1 MPKLI
6 QNLQD
11 LIALPSISSDNPKLD
26 TSNRAVID
34 LLAERLADLGFA
46 IDIQTVTDGS
56 ANGADSV
63 NSKFNLIATLGSGSG
78 GLVLAG
84 HTDTVPFDEDKWQSD
99 PFILTDRDHRFYGL
113 GTTDMKGF
121 FAVALDAIESFCQT
135 LGDKSKLKQ
144 PLILI
149 ATADEETSMAG
160 AKALVAAD
168 TLQARY
174 AVIGEP
180 TGLKPVRMHKGVMM
194 ESISLEGCSG
204 HSSNPALG
212 NSALD
217 AMHKV
222 IGELM
227 ALRESWGKQYQNPA
241 FEVILPTLN
250 LASIHGG
257 DAPNRICQHC
267 ELRFDVRLLPG
278 MQNDDVRHSIRTR
291 VESALTGSQIIAKHS
306 SLFDGVSAFL
316 EPETSELVRFAEK
329 LSGHNAISAGFATE
343 APFMQ
348 ALGMQTIV
356 MGPGSIDCAHQANEY
371 LAQDQIKPGID
382 LLKSL
387 IQQYCL

>member
-63 NSKFNLIATLGSGSG
+63 NSKFNLIATLGGGSG

-84 HTDTVPFDEDKWQSD
+84 HTDTVPFDDDKWQSD
-99 PFILTDRDHRFYGL
+99 PFTLTDRDDRFYGL

-291 VESALTGSQIIAKHS
+291 VESALAGSQIIAKHS

-348 ALGMQTIV
+348 AMGMQTIV

>member
-99 PFILTDRDHRFYGL
+99 PFTLTDRDHRFYGL

>member
-99 PFILTDRDHRFYGL
+99 PFTLTDRDDRFYGL

-291 VESALTGSQIIAKHS
+291 VESALAGSQIIAKHS

-348 ALGMQTIV
+348 AMGMQTIV

>member
-11 LIALPSISSDNPKLD
+11 LIALPSISSSNPALD
-26 TSNRAVID
+26 TSNRPVID

-46 IDIQTVTDGS
+46 IEIQTVTDS
-56 ANGADSV
+56 SVNGAHEAAA
-63 NSKFNLIATLGSGSG
+63 KYNLIATLGTGSG

-84 HTDTVPFDEDKWQSD
+84 HTDTVPYDDGKWQSD
-99 PFILTDRDHRFYGL
+99 PFTLTDRDHRFYGL
-113 GTTDMKGF
+113 GTTDMKDF
-121 FAVALDAIESFCQT
+121 FAVALEAIESFCQT
-135 LGDKSKLKQ
+135 LGDTSKLKQ
-144 PLILI
+144 PLIVI

-168 TLQARY
+168 TRQARY

-194 ESISLEGCSG
+194 ESIALEGRSG

-212 NSALD
+212 NNALD

-222 IGELM
+222 IAELM
-227 ALRESWGKQYQNPA
+227 ALREDWGKKYQNPA

-278 MQNDDVRHSIRTR
+278 MQNEDVRRSIKDR
-291 VESALTGSQIIAKHS
+291 VASSLLGSHVTANHS

-316 EPETSELVRFAEK
+316 EPETSELVQFAEK
-329 LSGHNAISAGFATE
+329 LTGHSAISAGFATE
-343 APFMQ
+343 APYLQ

>member
-11 LIALPSISSDNPKLD
+11 LIALPSISSSNPALD
-26 TSNRAVID
+26 TSNRPVID

-46 IDIQTVTDGS
+46 IEIQTVTDS
-56 ANGADSV
+56 SVNGAHETAA
-63 NSKFNLIATLGSGSG
+63 KYNLIATLGTGSG

-84 HTDTVPFDEDKWQSD
+84 HTDTVPYDDGKWQSD
-99 PFILTDRDHRFYGL
+99 PFTLTDRDHRFYGL

-121 FAVALDAIESFCQT
+121 FAVALEAIESFCQT
-135 LGDKSKLKQ
+135 LGDTSKLKQ
-144 PLILI
+144 PLIVI
-149 ATADEETSMAG
+149 ATADKETSMAG

-168 TLQARY
+168 TRQARY

-194 ESISLEGCSG
+194 ESIALEGRSG

-212 NSALD
+212 NNALD

-222 IGELM
+222 IAELM
-227 ALRESWGKQYQNPA
+227 ALREDWGKKYQNPA

-278 MQNDDVRHSIRTR
+278 MQNEDVRRSIKDR
-291 VESALTGSQIIAKHS
+291 VASSLLGSHVTANHS

-316 EPETSELVRFAEK
+316 EPETSELVQFAEK
-329 LSGHNAISAGFATE
+329 LTGHSAISAGFATE
-343 APFMQ
+343 APYLQ

>member
-1 MPKLI
+1 MSKLI
-6 QNLQD
+6 TTLKE
-11 LIALPSISSDNPKLD
+11 LIALPSISSADPKLD
-26 TSNRAVID
+26 TSNQAVID
-34 LLAERLADLGFA
+34 LLAERLADLGFS
-46 IDIQTVTDGS
+46 IEIQPVS
-56 ANGADSV
+56 ENKS
-63 NSKFNLIATLGSGSG
+63 NLIATLGSGPG

-84 HTDTVPFDEDKWQSD
+84 HTDTVPYDEGKWQSD
-99 PFILTDRDHRFYGL
+99 PFTVDDRDNRFYGL

-121 FAVALDAIESFCQT
+121 FAVALEAISQICAN
-135 LGDKSKLKQ
+135 LPAGGKLQQ
-144 PLILI
+144 PLILL

-160 AKALVAAD
+160 ARALAAAGKPK
-168 TLQARY
+168 ARY

-194 ESISLEGCSG
+194 ESITLEGRSG
-204 HSSNPALG
+204 HSSNPDLG
-212 NSALD
+212 ISALD

-227 ALRESWGKQYQNPA
+227 SLRESWGKKYQNPA

-257 DAPNRICQHC
+257 DAPNRICRHC

-278 MQNDDVRHSIRTR
+278 MRNDEVRQSIKTR
-291 VESALTGSQIIAKHS
+291 VDSALAGSQINAQFD
-306 SLFDGVSAFL
+306 SLFEGVSAFL
-316 EPETSELVRFAEK
+316 EPETSELVKFAEK
-329 LSGHNAISAGFATE
+329 LTGHSAISAGFATE

-348 ALGMQTIV
+348 ELGMQTIV

-371 LAQDQIKPGID
+371 LAQDQINPAVH

-387 IQQYCL
+387 IQQYCV

>member
-1 MPKLI
+1 MSKLI
-6 QNLQD
+6 TTLKE
-11 LIALPSISSDNPKLD
+11 LIALPSISSADPKLD
-26 TSNRAVID
+26 TSNQAVID
-34 LLAERLADLGFA
+34 LLAERLADLGFS
-46 IDIQTVTDGS
+46 IEIQPVS
-56 ANGADSV
+56 ENKS
-63 NSKFNLIATLGSGSG
+63 NLIATLGSGPG

-84 HTDTVPFDEDKWQSD
+84 HTDTVPYDEGKWQSD
-99 PFILTDRDHRFYGL
+99 PFIVDDRDNRFYGL

-121 FAVALDAIESFCQT
+121 FAVALEAISQICAN
-135 LGDKSKLKQ
+135 LPADGKLQQ
-144 PLILI
+144 PLILL

-160 AKALVAAD
+160 ARALAAAGKPK
-168 TLQARY
+168 ARY

-194 ESISLEGCSG
+194 ESIKLEGRSG
-204 HSSNPALG
+204 HSSNPDLG
-212 NSALD
+212 ISALD

-227 ALRESWGKQYQNPA
+227 SLRESWGKKYQNPA

-257 DAPNRICQHC
+257 DAPNRICRHC

-278 MQNDDVRHSIRTR
+278 MRNDEVRQSIKTR
-291 VESALTGSQIIAKHS
+291 VDSALAGSQINAQFD
-306 SLFDGVSAFL
+306 SLFEGVSAFL
-316 EPETSELVRFAEK
+316 EPETSELVKFAEK
-329 LSGHNAISAGFATE
+329 LTGHSAISAGFATE

-348 ALGMQTIV
+348 ELGMQTIV

-371 LAQDQIKPGID
+371 LAQDQINPAVD

-387 IQQYCL
+387 IQQYCV

>member
-1 MPKLI
+1 MSKLI
-6 QNLQD
+6 TTLKE
-11 LIALPSISSDNPKLD
+11 LIALPSVSSADPKLD
-26 TSNRAVID
+26 TSNQAVID
-34 LLAERLADLGFA
+34 LLAERLADLGFS
-46 IDIQTVTDGS
+46 IEIQPVS
-56 ANGADSV
+56 ENKS
-63 NSKFNLIATLGSGSG
+63 NLIATLGSGPG

-84 HTDTVPFDEDKWQSD
+84 HTDTVPYDEGKWQSD
-99 PFILTDRDHRFYGL
+99 PFIVDDRDNRFYGL

-121 FAVALDAIESFCQT
+121 FAVALEAISQICAN
-135 LGDKSKLKQ
+135 LPAKGKLQQ
-144 PLILI
+144 PLILL

-160 AKALVAAD
+160 ARALAAAGKPK
-168 TLQARY
+168 ARY

-194 ESISLEGCSG
+194 ESIKLEGRSG
-204 HSSNPALG
+204 HSSNPDLG
-212 NSALD
+212 ISALD

-227 ALRESWGKQYQNPA
+227 SLRESWGKKYQNPA

-257 DAPNRICQHC
+257 DAPNRICRHC

-278 MQNDDVRHSIRTR
+278 MRNDEVRQSIKTR
-291 VESALTGSQIIAKHS
+291 VDSALAGSQINAQFD
-306 SLFDGVSAFL
+306 SLFEGVSAFL
-316 EPETSELVRFAEK
+316 EPETSELVKFAEK
-329 LSGHNAISAGFATE
+329 LTGHSAISAGFATE

-348 ALGMQTIV
+348 ELGMQTIV

-371 LAQDQIKPGID
+371 LAQDQINPAVD

-387 IQQYCL
+387 IQQYCV

>member
-11 LIALPSISSDNPKLD
+11 LIALPSISSSNPALD
-26 TSNRAVID
+26 TSNRPVID

-46 IDIQTVTDGS
+46 IEIQTVTDS
-56 ANGADSV
+56 SVNGAHETAA
-63 NSKFNLIATLGSGSG
+63 KYNLIATLGTGSG

-84 HTDTVPFDEDKWQSD
+84 HTDTVPYDDGKWQSD
-99 PFILTDRDHRFYGL
+99 PFTLTDRDHRFYGL

-121 FAVALDAIESFCQT
+121 FAVALEAIESFCQT
-135 LGDKSKLKQ
+135 LGDTSKLKQ
-144 PLILI
+144 PLIVI

-168 TLQARY
+168 TRQARY

-194 ESISLEGCSG
+194 ESIALEGRSG

-212 NSALD
+212 NNALD

-222 IGELM
+222 IAELM
-227 ALRESWGKQYQNPA
+227 ALRQDWGKKYQNPA

-278 MQNDDVRHSIRTR
+278 MQNEDVRRSIKDR
-291 VESALTGSQIIAKHS
+291 VASSLLGSHVTANHS

-316 EPETSELVRFAEK
+316 EPETSELVQFAEK
-329 LSGHNAISAGFATE
+329 LTGHSAISAGFATE
-343 APFMQ
+343 APYLQ

>member
-11 LIALPSISSDNPKLD
+11 LIALPSISSSNPALD
-26 TSNRAVID
+26 TSNRPVID

-46 IDIQTVTDGS
+46 IEIQTVTDS
-56 ANGADSV
+56 SVNGAHETAA
-63 NSKFNLIATLGSGSG
+63 KYNLIATLGTGSG

-84 HTDTVPFDEDKWQSD
+84 HTDTVPYDDGKWQSD
-99 PFILTDRDHRFYGL
+99 PFTLTDRDHRFYGL

-121 FAVALDAIESFCQT
+121 FAVALEAIESFCQT
-135 LGDKSKLKQ
+135 LGDTSKLKQ
-144 PLILI
+144 PLIVI

-168 TLQARY
+168 TRQARY

-194 ESISLEGCSG
+194 ESIALEGRSG

-212 NSALD
+212 NNALD

-222 IGELM
+222 IAELM
-227 ALRESWGKQYQNPA
+227 ALREDWGKKYQNPA

-278 MQNDDVRHSIRTR
+278 MQNEDVRRSIKDR
-291 VESALTGSQIIAKHS
+291 VASSLLGSHVTANHS

-316 EPETSELVRFAEK
+316 EPETSELVQFAEK
-329 LSGHNAISAGFATE
+329 LTGHSAISAGFATE
-343 APFMQ
+343 APYLQ

>member
-46 IDIQTVTDGS
+46 IELQTVTDSS
-56 ANGADSV
+56 ANGADAMK
-63 NSKFNLIATLGSGSG
+63 SKFNLIATLGSGSG

-84 HTDTVPFDEDKWQSD
+84 HTDTVPYDEGKWQSD
-99 PFILTDRDHRFYGL
+99 PFTLTDRDNRFYGL

-144 PLILI
+144 PLIVI

-168 TLQARY
+168 KLQARY

-278 MQNDDVRHSIRTR
+278 MQNDDVRHSIKTR
-291 VESALTGSQIIAKHS
+291 VESALAGSQIIAKHS

>member
-11 LIALPSISSDNPKLD
+11 LIALPSISSSNPALD
-26 TSNRAVID
+26 TSNRPVID

-46 IDIQTVTDGS
+46 IEIQTVTDGCV
-56 ANGADSV
+56 NGAETTAA
-63 NSKFNLIATLGSGSG
+63 KYNLIATLGSGSG

-84 HTDTVPFDEDKWQSD
+84 HTDTVPYDEGKWQSD
-99 PFILTDRDHRFYGL
+99 PFTLSDRDNRFYGL

-121 FAVALDAIESFCQT
+121 FAVALEAIESFCQT
-135 LGDKSKLKQ
+135 LGDTNKLKQ
-144 PLILI
+144 PLIVI

-168 TLQARY
+168 TRQSRY

-194 ESISLEGCSG
+194 ESIALEGRSG

-222 IGELM
+222 IAELM
-227 ALRESWGKQYQNPA
+227 ALREDWGKKYQNPA

-278 MQNDDVRHSIRTR
+278 MQNDDVRRSIKNR
-291 VESALTGSQIIAKHS
+291 VTSTLAGSHITATHS

-316 EPETSELVRFAEK
+316 EPETSELVQFAEK
-329 LSGHNAISAGFATE
+329 LSGHSAISAGFATE
-343 APFMQ
+343 APYLQ

-371 LAQDQIKPGID
+371 LAQDQINPGID

-387 IQQYCL
+387 IQKYCL

>member
-1 MPKLI
+1 MSKLI
-6 QNLQD
+6 TTLKE
-11 LIALPSISSDNPKLD
+11 LIALPSISSADPKLD
-26 TSNRAVID
+26 TSNQAVID
-34 LLAERLADLGFA
+34 LLAERLADLGFS
-46 IDIQTVTDGS
+46 IEIQPVS
-56 ANGADSV
+56 ENKS
-63 NSKFNLIATLGSGSG
+63 NLIATLGSGPG

-84 HTDTVPFDEDKWQSD
+84 HTDTVPYDEGKWQSD
-99 PFILTDRDHRFYGL
+99 PFIVDDRDNRFYGL

-121 FAVALDAIESFCQT
+121 FAVALEATSQICANLPAE
-135 LGDKSKLKQ
+135 GKLQQ
-144 PLILI
+144 PLILL

-160 AKALVAAD
+160 ARALAAAGKPK
-168 TLQARY
+168 ARY

-194 ESISLEGCSG
+194 ESIKLEGRSG
-204 HSSNPALG
+204 HSSNPDLG
-212 NSALD
+212 ISALD

-227 ALRESWGKQYQNPA
+227 SLRESWGKKYQNPA

-257 DAPNRICQHC
+257 DAPNRICRHC

-278 MQNDDVRHSIRTR
+278 MRNDEVRQSIKTR
-291 VESALTGSQIIAKHS
+291 VDSALAGSQINAQFD
-306 SLFDGVSAFL
+306 SLFEGVSAFL
-316 EPETSELVRFAEK
+316 EPETSELVKFAEK
-329 LSGHNAISAGFATE
+329 LTGHSAISAGFATE

-348 ALGMQTIV
+348 ELGMQTIV

-371 LAQDQIKPGID
+371 LAQDQINPAVD

-387 IQQYCL
+387 IQQYCV

>member
-63 NSKFNLIATLGSGSG
+63 NSKFNLIATLGGGSG

-84 HTDTVPFDEDKWQSD
+84 HTDTVPFDDDKWQSD
-99 PFILTDRDHRFYGL
+99 PFTLTDRDDRFYGL

-227 ALRESWGKQYQNPA
+227 ALRESWGRQYQNPA

-291 VESALTGSQIIAKHS
+291 VESALAGSQIIAKHS

-348 ALGMQTIV
+348 AMGMQTIV

>member
-6 QNLQD
+6 NNLKQ
-11 LIALPSISSDNPKLD
+11 LIALPSISSADPALD
-26 TSNRAVID
+26 TSNQPVID
-34 LLAERLADLGFA
+34 FLAEQLSDLGFS
-46 IDIQTVTDGS
+46 IEIQPVDDNK
-56 ANGADSV
+56 A
-63 NSKFNLIATLGSGSG
+63 NLIATLGSGPG

-84 HTDTVPFDEDKWQSD
+84 HTDTVPYDDTQWVSD
-99 PFILTDRDHRFYGL
+99 PFTVTERDNRLYGL

-121 FAVALDAIESFCQT
+121 FAVALEAISQV
-135 LGDKSKLKQ
+135 LNQQSDLQQ
-144 PLILI
+144 PLILL

-160 AKALVAAD
+160 ARALAAAGKPK
-168 TLQARY
+168 ARY

-180 TGLKPVRMHKGVMM
+180 TDLKPVRMHKGVMM
-194 ESISLEGCSG
+194 ESIALEGRSG

-212 NSALD
+212 HSALD

-227 ALRESWGKQYQNPA
+227 QLREQWGRQYQNPA

-250 LASIHGG
+250 LASVHGG
-257 DAPNRICQHC
+257 DAPNRICRHC

-278 MQNDDVRHSIRTR
+278 MDNSDVRRSIQQC
-291 VESALTGSQIIAKHS
+291 VHKVLEGSHIS
-306 SLFDGVSAFL
+306 PTFESLFEGVSAFL
-316 EPETSELVRFAEK
+316 EPETSELVQFAEQ
-329 LSGHNAISAGFATE
+329 LTGHQAISAGFATE

-348 ALGMQTIV
+348 QLGMQTIV

-371 LAQDQIKPGID
+371 LPLVQIEPGVD

-387 IQQYCL
+387 IQRYCF

>member
-1 MPKLI
+1 MSKLI
-6 QNLQD
+6 TTLKE
-11 LIALPSISSDNPKLD
+11 LIALPSISSADPKLD
-26 TSNRAVID
+26 TSNQAVID
-34 LLAERLADLGFA
+34 LLAERLADLGFS
-46 IDIQTVTDGS
+46 IEIQPVS
-56 ANGADSV
+56 ENKS
-63 NSKFNLIATLGSGSG
+63 NLIATLGSGPG

-84 HTDTVPFDEDKWQSD
+84 HTDTVPYDEGKWQSD
-99 PFILTDRDHRFYGL
+99 PFTVDDRDNRFYGL

-121 FAVALDAIESFCQT
+121 FAVALEAISQICAN
-135 LGDKSKLKQ
+135 LPAGGKLQQ
-144 PLILI
+144 PLILL

-160 AKALVAAD
+160 ARALAAAGKPK
-168 TLQARY
+168 ARY

-194 ESISLEGCSG
+194 ESITLEGRSG
-204 HSSNPALG
+204 HSSNPDLG
-212 NSALD
+212 ISALD

-227 ALRESWGKQYQNPA
+227 SLRESWGKKYQNPA

-257 DAPNRICQHC
+257 DAPNRICRHC

-278 MQNDDVRHSIRTR
+278 MRNDEVRQSIKTR
-291 VESALTGSQIIAKHS
+291 VDSALAGSQINAQFD
-306 SLFDGVSAFL
+306 SLFEGVSAFL
-316 EPETSELVRFAEK
+316 EPETSELVKFAEK
-329 LSGHNAISAGFATE
+329 LTGHSAISAGFATE

-348 ALGMQTIV
+348 ELGMQTIV

-371 LAQDQIKPGID
+371 LAQDQINPAVD

-387 IQQYCL
+387 IQQYCV

>member
-1 MPKLI
+1 MSKLI
-6 QNLQD
+6 TTLKE
-11 LIALPSISSDNPKLD
+11 LIALPSISSADPKLD
-26 TSNRAVID
+26 TSNQAVIG
-34 LLAERLADLGFA
+34 LLAERLADLGFS
-46 IDIQTVTDGS
+46 IEIQPVS
-56 ANGADSV
+56 ENKS
-63 NSKFNLIATLGSGSG
+63 NLIATLGSGPG

-84 HTDTVPFDEDKWQSD
+84 HTDTVPYDEGKWQSD
-99 PFILTDRDHRFYGL
+99 PFIVDDRDNRFYGL

-121 FAVALDAIESFCQT
+121 FAVALEAISQICAN
-135 LGDKSKLKQ
+135 LPAKGKLQQ
-144 PLILI
+144 PLILL

-160 AKALVAAD
+160 ARALAAAGKPK
-168 TLQARY
+168 ARY

-194 ESISLEGCSG
+194 ESIKLEGRSG
-204 HSSNPALG
+204 HSSNPDLG
-212 NSALD
+212 ISALD

-227 ALRESWGKQYQNPA
+227 SLRESWGKKYQNPA

-257 DAPNRICQHC
+257 DAPNRICRHC

-278 MQNDDVRHSIRTR
+278 MRNDEVRQSIKTR
-291 VESALTGSQIIAKHS
+291 VDSALAGSQINAQFD
-306 SLFDGVSAFL
+306 SLFEGVSAFL
-316 EPETSELVRFAEK
+316 EPETSELVKFAEK
-329 LSGHNAISAGFATE
+329 LTGHSAISAGFATE

-348 ALGMQTIV
+348 ELGMQTIV

-371 LAQDQIKPGID
+371 LAQDQINPAVD

-387 IQQYCL
+387 IQQYCV

>member
-1 MPKLI
+1 
-6 QNLQD
+6 
-11 LIALPSISSDNPKLD
+11 
-26 TSNRAVID
+26 
-34 LLAERLADLGFA
+34 
-46 IDIQTVTDGS
+46 VTDSS
-56 ANGADSV
+56 ANGAHTTAG
-63 NSKFNLIATLGSGSG
+63 KYNLIATLGTGSG

-84 HTDTVPFDEDKWQSD
+84 HTDTVPYDEGKWQSD
-99 PFILTDRDHRFYGL
+99 PFTLSDRDNRFYGL

-121 FAVALDAIESFCQT
+121 FAVALEAIESFCQT
-135 LGDKSKLKQ
+135 LGDSRKLKQ
-144 PLILI
+144 PLIVI

-168 TLQARY
+168 TQQARY

-180 TGLKPVRMHKGVMM
+180 TGLQPVRMHKGVMM
-194 ESISLEGCSG
+194 ESITLEGRSG

-222 IGELM
+222 IAELM
-227 ALRESWGKQYQNPA
+227 ALRESWGKKYQNPA

-257 DAPNRICQHC
+257 DATNRICQHC

-278 MQNDDVRHSIRTR
+278 MQNDDVRRSIKNR
-291 VESALTGSQIIAKHS
+291 VASTLAGSHITANHS

-316 EPETSELVRFAEK
+316 EPETSELVQFAEK
-329 LSGHNAISAGFATE
+329 LTGHSAISAGFATE
-343 APFMQ
+343 APYLQ

-371 LAQDQIKPGID
+371 LAQDQITPGID

>member
-11 LIALPSISSDNPKLD
+11 LIALPSISSANAALD
-26 TSNRAVID
+26 TSNRPVID
-34 LLAERLADLGFA
+34 LLAERLGDLGFA
-46 IDIQTVTDGS
+46 IEIQTVTDGGINS
-56 ANGADSV
+56 AA
-63 NSKFNLIATLGSGSG
+63 KFNLIATLGSGSG

-84 HTDTVPFDEDKWQSD
+84 HADTVPYDEGKWQSD
-99 PFILTDRDHRFYGL
+99 PFTLTDRDNRFYGL

-121 FAVALDAIESFCQT
+121 FAVALEAIESFCQT

-144 PLILI
+144 PLIVI

-168 TLQARY
+168 TQQARY

-227 ALRESWGKQYQNPA
+227 ALRESWGKKYQNPA

-257 DAPNRICQHC
+257 DAPNRICRHC

-278 MQNDDVRHSIRTR
+278 MNNDDVRQSIKAR
-291 VESALTGSQIIAKHS
+291 VASTLAGSHITANHS

-316 EPETSELVRFAEK
+316 EPETSELVQFAEK
-329 LSGHNAISAGFATE
+329 LTGHNAISAGFATE
-343 APFMQ
+343 APYMQ

-371 LAQDQIKPGID
+371 LAQDQINPGID

>member
-63 NSKFNLIATLGSGSG
+63 NSKFNLIATLGGGSG

-84 HTDTVPFDEDKWQSD
+84 HTDTVPFDDDKWQSD
-99 PFILTDRDHRFYGL
+99 PFTLTDRDDRFYGL

-227 ALRESWGKQYQNPA
+227 ALRESWGRQYQNPA

-291 VESALTGSQIIAKHS
+291 VESALAGSQIIAKHS

>member
-1 MPKLI
+1 MSKLI
-6 QNLQD
+6 TTLKE
-11 LIALPSISSDNPKLD
+11 LIALPSISSADPKLD
-26 TSNRAVID
+26 TSNQAVID
-34 LLAERLADLGFA
+34 LLAERLADLGFS
-46 IDIQTVTDGS
+46 IEIQPVS
-56 ANGADSV
+56 ENKS
-63 NSKFNLIATLGSGSG
+63 NLIATLGSGPG

-84 HTDTVPFDEDKWQSD
+84 HTDTVPYDEGKWQSD
-99 PFILTDRDHRFYGL
+99 PFIVDDRDNRFYGL

-121 FAVALDAIESFCQT
+121 FAVALEAISQICANLPAE
-135 LGDKSKLKQ
+135 GKLQQ
-144 PLILI
+144 PLILL

-160 AKALVAAD
+160 ARALAAAGKPK
-168 TLQARY
+168 ARY

-194 ESISLEGCSG
+194 ESIKLEGRSG
-204 HSSNPALG
+204 HSSNPDLG
-212 NSALD
+212 ISALD

-227 ALRESWGKQYQNPA
+227 SLRESWGKKYQNPA

-257 DAPNRICQHC
+257 DAPNRICRHC

-278 MQNDDVRHSIRTR
+278 MRNDEVRQSIKTR
-291 VESALTGSQIIAKHS
+291 VDSALAGSQINAQFD
-306 SLFDGVSAFL
+306 SLFEGVSAFL
-316 EPETSELVRFAEK
+316 EPETSELVKFAEK
-329 LSGHNAISAGFATE
+329 LTGHSAISAGFATE

-348 ALGMQTIV
+348 ELGMQTIV

-371 LAQDQIKPGID
+371 LAQDQINPAVD

-387 IQQYCL
+387 IQQYCV